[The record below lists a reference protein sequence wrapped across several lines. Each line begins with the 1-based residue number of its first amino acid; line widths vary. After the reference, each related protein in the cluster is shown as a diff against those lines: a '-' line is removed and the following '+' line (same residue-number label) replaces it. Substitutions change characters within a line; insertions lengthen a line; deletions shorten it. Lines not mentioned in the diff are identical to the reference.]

1 MFFTDSLLY
10 PHMNVWGMIMPK
22 TLFATVIAACA
33 MTGLSGCMVAKSTG
47 QVAALPVKAVYKTG
61 EFAGKSVYHTGKFAG
76 QGVYK
81 TGELAGKSVYYT
93 GKAVGNTAVGMG
105 KGIYY
110 MGTVPVKIT
119 DKALDTTSKVLTVTT
134 QAADATGKVVSTSR
148 QIQSAKLD
156 AELGALQGM
165 SNLLSVVVDVAN

>member
-1 MFFTDSLLY
+1 MFFTYILLCRA
-10 PHMNVWGMIMPK
+10 MNLWELSMPK
-22 TLFATVIAACA
+22 TLFATAITACA
-33 MTGLSGCMVAKSTG
+33 LTGLSGCMVAKATG
-47 QVAALPVKAVYKTG
+47 KVAALPVKAVYKTG

-93 GKAVGNTAVGMG
+93 GKAVGDTAVGVG
-105 KGIYY
+105 KGVYY

-134 QAADATGKVVSTSR
+134 QAADATGKIISTSR
-148 QIQSAKLD
+148 QIQSAQLN
-156 AELGALQGM
+156 AELGALQSM

>member
-10 PHMNVWGMIMPK
+10 RGMNGWELTMPK
-22 TLFATVIAACA
+22 TIFVTAMTACA
-33 MTGLSGCMVAKSTG
+33 LTGLSGCMVAKATG

-61 EFAGKSVYHTGKFAG
+61 EIAGKSVYYTGKFAGQSVYKTGEFAGKSVYHTGKAI
-76 QGVYK
+76 
-81 TGELAGKSVYYT
+81 
-93 GKAVGNTAVGMG
+93 GNTALSMG
-105 KGIYY
+105 KGVYY

-134 QAADATGKVVSTSR
+134 QAADATGKIISTSR

-156 AELGALQGM
+156 AELGALQSM
-165 SNLLSVVVDVAN
+165 SNLLSVVVDVAK